1 MGLRVVEAW
10 LVARLLSSPA
20 FHRVVRRVHGRFTG
34 VKHEEHVGGTQL
46 EGQENSVARF
56 IRIYKEEFKNE
67 FRRK

>member
-1 MGLRVVEAW
+1 
-10 LVARLLSSPA
+10 LLSSPA